1 MKPQHD
7 RILRYMN
14 EHGSITPMEAFSEL
28 GITKLS
34 TRVGEMIAD
43 GIAIEKERE
52 HGTNRYGDKVSYM
65 RYRKGEE
72 KC

>member
-1 MKPQHD
+1 MKPQHG
-7 RILRYMN
+7 RILEYMAK
-14 EHGSITPMEAFSEL
+14 HGSITPMEAFSEL

-52 HGTNRYGDKVSYM
+52 HGINRYGEKVTYM
-65 RYRKGEE
+65 RYKKGEE

>member
-52 HGTNRYGDKVSYM
+52 HGINRYGDKVSYM